1 MLEFIFWAIAFVVFV
16 YAKISLL
23 NWFTK

>member
-1 MLEFIFWAIAFVVFV
+1 MLEFIFWAIAFAVFV

-23 NWFTK
+23 KWFTK